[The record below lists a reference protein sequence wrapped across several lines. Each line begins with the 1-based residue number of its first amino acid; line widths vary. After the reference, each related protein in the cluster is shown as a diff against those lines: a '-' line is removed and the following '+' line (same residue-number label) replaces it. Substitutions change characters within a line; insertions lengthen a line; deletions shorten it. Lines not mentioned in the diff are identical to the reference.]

1 MRNPTRTSLAPSPHG
16 VARAGW
22 VPLVLLVTGLFSGAS
37 PVGAQP
43 DIREIRPAVMLLIDS
58 SGSMEYVG
66 NCECTTLTC
75 RECMTDC
82 SAATPQRNRWA
93 NVLEVLTGEW
103 TNYTCT
109 TDPVRTGTG
118 PSGTVYTGQYDVD
131 YYLSHAV
138 HPYGTTQADNGI
150 LDTYVDRVKFGLM
163 TFDTHPTYIPYGALI
178 PHASFNETLSN
189 GVEGAFSYGPSEGF
203 RYFGCPDNNDRRVN
217 SGSRSETATAGR
229 LVSVGFESAT
239 PGVPS
244 DDHTVINAAIQATLN
259 TPGLRPHGGT
269 PVAAM
274 FEDLEYY
281 FANHPDVRPSNGVTG
296 DPYRA
301 CRQRFAILLT
311 DGRPNMD
318 FRGHPYYC
326 EHYGGT
332 ESGGVVSGGVD
343 RCPYDTPETT
353 AARLTD
359 ASGPLDGLYV
369 IGMNIRTNDT
379 DARTTLNAIATAGE
393 TCPTSG
399 GDCARFP
406 STAADLRVDFEEIL
420 RQTAPGTTT
429 RTVPAFAAA
438 SVGGG
443 AQYQFQTGFNPSFS
457 VVSLGYEPWQGVL
470 ERRRF
475 LCDGL
480 NPVAQPIDST
490 DRFHELLNTQGTRTL
505 WTVVPDAA
513 DINGH
518 LIGSEGSSLPGSLT
532 PPALGPTPVSTTS
545 TPVPFS
551 AVSITPQHLG
561 LAAAATA
568 RRDEVLSWTFGE
580 AGTARADKRMGS
592 IYHSS
597 PTVVGPPGAD
607 RTDETF
613 NEYRQVVGDRPR
625 VLYVGTNDG
634 ILHAF
639 MADDYTRTSAGVS
652 TAYTGGTELWG
663 FIPPILLDELEETMT
678 SHQWMLDGTP
688 VVQDV
693 ITARTGVGSAAE
705 WRTVL
710 VMGFRQGARGY
721 FALDVTDPFTPKFLW
736 QYTNPLM
743 GQTYGQPRLAQVNVQ
758 FSTGPLHQR
767 TVAILPGGYG
777 GAPLAG
783 TSTPSDPRHI
793 PDTVSGITPRGSRR
807 NWDPVGRSLF
817 IVDVLSGKLIR
828 EITDFPAPLTGG
840 VSVFPGSV
848 GSDAQAAY
856 FNDHDGIL
864 WRLDFSSTNPDDW
877 DYEAI
882 WDMAHG
888 LGATQGQP
896 AYVAPLLSTQEDGR
910 VVIIQASGNVDLL
923 EDGGA
928 VNRVV
933 SLTETINVNPSN
945 FTVTGVDVAVN
956 WDILNGA
963 SNAQDALRPGEQVTG
978 PLELFNGVVYFG
990 SFTTDV
996 EADNA
1001 CSFGYSRLWA
1011 VDYIDNDGDIHKPV
1025 GRLPNPIVGNA
1036 DLIAYDSSTPGY
1048 EQLENGLLMGVSI
1061 AARPRCSAAN
1071 EVSETDPYVGS
1082 STQRYHVTDASPPQ
1096 FELVAQISGQGSGG
1110 PDGGSVATLGL
1121 SLTAPP
1127 IQVQTVGAVR
1137 RVE

>member
-1 MRNPTRTSLAPSPHG
+1 
-16 VARAGW
+16 VW
-22 VPLVLLVTGLFSGAS
+22 VPLALLVASLIPGAS
-37 PVGAQP
+37 PAVAQP

-75 RECMTDC
+75 RECMTNC
-82 SAATPQRNRWA
+82 ASATPQRNRWA

-103 TNYTCT
+103 TSYSCT
-109 TDPVRTGTG
+109 TDPNRRGTG
-118 PSGTVYTGQYDVD
+118 PSGTSYSGQYDQD
-131 YYLSHAV
+131 YYLAHTV

-163 TFDTHPTYIPYGALI
+163 TFDAHPTYIPYGALI
-178 PHASFNETLSN
+178 PNSSFNETLSN
-189 GVEGAFSYGPSEGF
+189 GVEGSYSYAGSRGF
-203 RYFGCPDNNDRRVN
+203 RYYGCPDNNDRRVN
-217 SGSRSETATAGR
+217 SGARSETATAGR

-239 PGVPS
+239 VGVPS
-244 DDHTVINAAIQATLN
+244 DDHTVINAAIQSTLT
-259 TPGLRPHGGT
+259 TPGLRPFGAT

-274 FEDLEYY
+274 FEDLEHY
-281 FANHPDVRPSNGVTG
+281 FQNHPDVRPSNGITG
-296 DPYRA
+296 DPYRE

-332 ESGGVVSGGVD
+332 ESGGSVSGGVD
-343 RCPYDTPETT
+343 RCPYDTPENS
-353 AARLTD
+353 AARLTS
-359 ASGPLDGLYV
+359 ASGPLDGMYV
-369 IGMNIRTNDT
+369 IGMNIRND
-379 DARTTLNAIATAGE
+379 DAAARTTLNAIATAGE
-393 TCPTSG
+393 TCPAGG

-406 STAADLRVDFEEIL
+406 ASASDLRVDFEEIL

-429 RTVPAFAAA
+429 RTVPAFSAA

-443 AQYQFQTGFNPSFS
+443 SQAQLQTGFNPSFS

-480 NPVAQPIDST
+480 SPVAQPIDST

-505 WTVVPDAA
+505 LTTAPAA
-513 DINGH
+513 GSINGH
-518 LIGSEGSSLPGSLT
+518 LIGSEGASLPAGLT
-532 PPALGPTPVSTTS
+532 PPPLGNTPVSITS
-545 TPVPFS
+545 TPAAFNSVT
-551 AVSITPQHLG
+551 VTPAHLG
-561 LAAAATA
+561 LTVSDNAG
-568 RRDEVLSWTFGE
+568 RDAVLAWVRGD
-580 AGTARADKRMGS
+580 AGTPRADKRMGS

-597 PTVVGPPGAD
+597 PIVVGPPGAD
-607 RTDETF
+607 RSDETF
-613 NEYRQVVGDRPR
+613 NEYRQLIGDRPR

-639 MADDYTRTSAGVS
+639 LADDYSRTVGATTS
-652 TAYTGGTELWG
+652 TYTGGTELWG
-663 FIPPILLDELEETMT
+663 YIPPILLDELEDTMT

-688 VVQDV
+688 VVQEV
-693 ITARTGVGSAAE
+693 ITARTDVGSAAE

-721 FALDVTDPFTPKFLW
+721 FALDVTDPFEPKFLW
-736 QYTNPLM
+736 QYTNPHM
-743 GQTYGQPRLAQVNVQ
+743 GQTYGQPRMAQVNVQ
-758 FSTGPLHQR
+758 FPSGGLHQR
-767 TVAILPGGYG
+767 TVALLPGGYD

-793 PDTVSGITPRGSRR
+793 PDTANGISPRPSRR
-807 NWDPVGRSLF
+807 NWGAVGRSLF
-817 IVDVLSGKLIR
+817 VVDVLTGKLIR
-828 EITDFPAPLTGG
+828 EFDDFPAPLTGG

-864 WRLDFSSTNPDDW
+864 WRLDLSASDPDDW
-877 DYEAI
+877 DYQAI

-888 LGATQGQP
+888 LGATEGQP
-896 AYVAPLLSTQEDGR
+896 AYVAPLLSTVEDGR

-923 EDGGA
+923 EDGTA

-933 SLTETINVNPSN
+933 SLTETINVNPTT
-945 FTVTGVDVAVN
+945 FAFTGVDMTVN

-963 SNAQDALRPGEQVTG
+963 SNALDALRPGEQVTG

-996 EADNA
+996 QANNA

-1011 VDYIDNDGDIHKPV
+1011 VDYIENDGDIHTPV
-1025 GRLPNPIVGNA
+1025 GRLPATTSGGPERV
-1036 DLIAYDSSTPGY
+1036 AYDSTTPGY
-1048 EQLENGLLMGVSI
+1048 ANLQNGLLMGVSI
-1061 AARPRCSAAN
+1061 AARPRCTASS

-1082 STQRYHVTDASPPQ
+1082 AQQRYHVTDASAPQ

-1110 PDGGSVATLGL
+1110 PDGGAVATIGL
-1121 SLTAPP
+1121 SLTTPP
-1127 IQVQTVGAVR
+1127 IQVQTVGSVR